1 MLKQKAFRCRI
12 YPTEEQK
19 IYFAKTFGCVR
30 FIYNAML
37 HDKIEHYK
45 VNGEMLN
52 STPAKYKT
60 QYPFLKEVDSLALAN
75 AQLNLESAYKNFF
88 REVKKGNKDQGFP
101 KFKKKTYNQKFKTN
115 NQNGTVGIIDNKFL
129 KIPKL
134 KSLVKIKLH
143 RQLPTDGVIKSV
155 VIERTSS
162 GKFYASILVETS
174 IEPMAKRMNTIGIDL
189 GIKTFAVNSNG
200 DEISSPKALLKHEQ
214 RLVFLQRALAR
225 KEKCS
230 NNYYKNKRQ
239 IALLHEKIA
248 NVRRNFLHKV
258 STQLINEN
266 QVIKMESLKVRNM
279 VKNSKLAKHISD
291 ASWSMFVEMLSY
303 KADWY
308 GRELVKIN
316 TFYPSSQLCHVCGHK
331 NSEVKNLAIRKWRCS
346 SCGTEHDRDINAS
359 INILNYRTV
368 GTTGI
373 A

>member
-1 MLKQKAFRCRI
+1 MLKQKAFRYRI

-45 VNGEMLN
+45 INGETLN
-52 STPAKYKT
+52 NTPAKYKA
-60 QYPFLKEVDSLALAN
+60 QFPFLKEVDSLALAN

-88 REVKKGNKDQGFP
+88 REIKKGNNDQGFP

-115 NQNGTVGIIDNKFL
+115 NQNGTVGLIDSIFL

-134 KSLVKIKLH
+134 KTPIRIKLH
-143 RQLPTDGVIKSV
+143 RQPPNDAVIKSV
-155 VIERTSS
+155 VIERSSS
-162 GKFYASILVETS
+162 GEYYASILVETN
-174 IEPMAKRMNTIGIDL
+174 IEPLTKGMNSIGIDL
-189 GIKTFAVNSNG
+189 GLKTFAVTSNG
-200 DEISSPKALLKHEQ
+200 DEILSPKALIKHEQ
-214 RLVFLQRALAR
+214 RLAFLQKSLAR
-225 KEKCS
+225 KEKGS
-230 NNYYKNKRQ
+230 NNYYKNKKQ

-248 NVRRNFLHKV
+248 NIRKDFLHKT

-266 QVIKMESLKVRNM
+266 QVIKVESLKVRNM
-279 VKNSKLAKHISD
+279 VKNHKLAKHISD

-303 KADWY
+303 KANWY
-308 GRELVKIN
+308 GRELIKID
-316 TFYPSSQLCHVCGHK
+316 TFYASSQLCHICGHK
-331 NSEVKNLAIRKWRCS
+331 NSEVKNLAIRKWNCP